1 MNVLVVELFFR
12 VIKIKMIQEE
22 KLRKEIVLHIAG
34 EMLAAART
42 APKARGN
49 DRLFLAILEQHEI
62 EQLSEAMIQ
71 MASGEGP
78 EFFIRDA
85 KNLLQADV
93 VIVMGTKYETQGL
106 QRCGYCGFDNCDQKN
121 KHPEVPCVFNT
132 GDLGIAVG
140 SAVSVAMDRRI
151 DNRIM
156 YSAGY
161 VAVKTGLTPSE
172 VKLAYAIPLSV
183 SAKNP
188 FFDRK

>member
-1 MNVLVVELFFR
+1 MGIFTE
-12 VIKIKMIQEE
+12 EE
-22 KLRKEIVLHIAG
+22 KRKEVVMRVAA

-42 APKARGN
+42 APKARGT
-49 DRLFLAILEQHEI
+49 DKLYLAVIDGHEV
-62 EQLSEAMIQ
+62 EHLSEEMKRIAQ
-71 MASGEGP
+71 SGGP
-78 EFFIRDA
+78 AFFERDA
-85 KNLLQADV
+85 NNLLQADAV
-93 VIVMGTKYETQGL
+93 VIMGTRYETQGL
-106 QRCGYCGFDNCDQKN
+106 QLCGYCGFENCEA
-121 KHPEVPCVFNT
+121 KHLHPDVPCVFNT

-140 SAVSVAMDRRI
+140 SAVSIAMDRRI

-161 VAVKTGLTPSE
+161 VAVKTGLIPPE